1 MGRARA
7 AVGQGDVGQRRPSGA
22 PWGAPATQ
30 RRDAMARSGGRA
42 TYDRPVPAPA
52 LLALAGALALLV
64 LIPTRRLYLAG
75 WRGWSLVGYFVLLL
89 ALGLL
94 VAELRGPARFLVP
107 ILVIA
112 YLAPFVT
119 ARAGVARLLRRGGR
133 DDDPGG
139 TESGPRPPPKDV
151 TPPDQRG

>member
-1 MGRARA
+1 MP
-7 AVGQGDVGQRRPSGA
+7 AV
-22 PWGAPATQ
+22 
-30 RRDAMARSGGRA
+30 
-42 TYDRPVPAPA
+42 
-52 LLALAGALALLV
+52 LALIGVLALLV

-75 WRGWSLVGYFVLLL
+75 WRGWSLVGYFAVVL
-89 ALGLL
+89 AMGLL

-119 ARAGVARLLRRGGR
+119 ARAGIARLLGRGGG
-133 DDDPGG
+133 DGVG
-139 TESGPRPPPKDV
+139 TELDDERRPPPKDV